1 MNDLLFP
8 GRDDVTIHF
17 AHSAYRMA
25 ERFALRELGIRH
37 FQTDT
42 AESTRGQITQSD
54 VLVVSGFWHDSLLE
68 HAPRLRYI
76 QSISAGYDQYGLDA
90 LHDRG
95 VLLANASGVNAD
107 AVAHH
112 AIGLSLALVRQLHS
126 ARDYQKA
133 HHWRGMVSAIDQ
145 REDDL
150 VGHTALIVGLGAIGE
165 RVALLAKAFGM
176 AVLATKRDT
185 TTHQGV
191 ADEVHPPEALPQI
204 LPRADFVRL
213 CCPLTDAT
221 TDVINQ
227 QTIRRMKRS
236 AYLINVA
243 RGGCVAEDALKTA
256 LNEDLIA
263 GAGIDHFKEE
273 PLPKDSPFWEMS
285 NVLITSH
292 TAGETRKYEDN
303 VIDILLTNLEKL
315 WAEDTALY
323 NRII

>member
-1 MNDLLFP
+1 MNEILGL
-8 GRDDVTIHF
+8 V
-17 AHSAYRMA
+17 
-25 ERFALRELGIRH
+25 ALACGI
-37 FQTDT
+37 
-42 AESTRGQITQSD
+42 
-54 VLVVSGFWHDSLLE
+54 
-68 HAPRLRYI
+68 
-76 QSISAGYDQYGLDA
+76 
-90 LHDRG
+90 
-95 VLLANASGVNAD
+95 
-107 AVAHH
+107 
-112 AIGLSLALVRQLHS
+112 
-126 ARDYQKA
+126 
-133 HHWRGMVSAIDQ
+133 
-145 REDDL
+145 
-150 VGHTALIVGLGAIGE
+150 IVGLGAIGE

-204 LPRADFVRL
+204 LPRADFVIL

-256 LNEDLIA
+256 LNENLIA